1 MSKSTKTW
9 QIFLE
14 SLQEGVSELKFGEIT
29 KPTFVKMMDEKIR
42 LIDFDPD
49 DVPDRPF
56 PKNDSDEVK
65 REIQHIIKKM
75 SDDSFDRKELIAL
88 DKKAMTQFFDY
99 MDEEGLRHDRDYL
112 LDLSDDISRFAL
124 RLKMKYQRPRPEQLA
139 PLLGYEL
146 KDVPTSTDDSPSYP
160 SGHTLVGWSIALHLS
175 DKYPEH
181 KAAFYD
187 IAGKIED
194 SRIVRGAHFLSDNV
208 FSKLLA
214 RKYVVPNI
222 KE

>member
-56 PKNDSDEVK
+56 PKNDSEEVK

-75 SDDSFDRKELIAL
+75 SDDSFDRKELIML

-99 MDEEGLRHDRDYL
+99 MDEEGLKHDRDYL
-112 LDLSDDISRFAL
+112 SELSDDVSRFAL

-175 DKYPEH
+175 TKYPEH

-194 SRIVRGAHFLSDNV
+194 SRIIRGSHFLSDNV
-208 FSKLLA
+208 FSRLLA